1 MDVVALLE
9 DTGRRTQ
16 GLGSAARLAAA
27 GVPRWALARAV
38 HAEDIVRV
46 RPRVYA
52 SAALPPLPQFVV
64 TDKGV
69 SPTYVLHVR
78 AVLLSFGVLAAAC
91 GRTAAAL
98 YGWGLLVEPSRT
110 VEVSVPHG
118 RGSLDAPGVRCRQRR
133 GAPCEPVTALGDCGP
148 LRMTT
153 PVQTVLD
160 CALWLPLL
168 QAVVICDSALRAKAV
183 TVEELVRAFASLPGV
198 KQAAQAR
205 RVLDLCDPLS
215 GSVLESVLRV
225 QLCLAGLTDFTTQVV
240 LAVRP
245 QVLRVDFCFAAAG
258 LVVEVDGARWHQD
271 AARDQARDNVLA
283 TLGWRVLRLSWAD
296 VVHRPEQA
304 ISAIRAALCATP
316 SLHLA
321 AQLEEIAA

>member
-16 GLGSAARLAAA
+16 GLASAACLAAA

-46 RPRVYA
+46 RPHVYA
-52 SAALPPLPQFVV
+52 SEALPPLPRFVV

-69 SPTYVLHVR
+69 SPIYVLHVR
-78 AVLLSFGVLAAAC
+78 AVLLSLGVLAAAC

-98 YGWGLLVEPSRT
+98 YGWGLLVEPART

-118 RGSLDAPGVRCRQRR
+118 RGTVHAPRVRSHQRR
-133 GAPCEPVTALGDCGP
+133 GAPCEPVTVLADCGP

-168 QAVVICDSALRAKAV
+168 QAVVICDSALRTKAV

-225 QLCLAGLTDFTTQVV
+225 HLHLAGLTDFTTQAV

-271 AARDQARDNVLA
+271 AARDQGRDNLLT
-283 TLGWRVLRLSWAD
+283 TLGWRVLRLSWAE
-296 VVHRPEQA
+296 VVHHPEEA
-304 ISAIRAALCATP
+304 ICAIRAALCATP
-316 SLHLA
+316 RLHLA
-321 AQLEEIAA
+321 AQLEDIAA